1 VKTMI
6 ALAATLIATAAHGQL
21 LKCVGKDGRVEYAA
35 QCPAGTR
42 EQSTGIKNTPAPAP
56 APAGAAVPKAGS
68 VAPKE
73 QSLAERDA
81 DFRKRQKE
89 KQEADA
95 KEARASAETAQR
107 QRACE
112 DARAYLKNLQSGNR
126 AVKVDP
132 KTGERVF
139 LEDAQ
144 YASEIAAA
152 QKIADANC
160 K

>member
-1 VKTMI
+1 MKTI
-6 ALAATLIATAAHGQL
+6 IVLAATLFATAAHAQL

-42 EQSTGIKNTPAPAP
+42 EQSTGIRNTPAAAPAP
-56 APAGAAVPKAGS
+56 AAAPSGAAGAKQ
-68 VAPKE
+68 
-73 QSLAERDA
+73 QSLADRDA
-81 DFRKRQKE
+81 DFRKRQTE
-89 KQEADA
+89 RQEAAD
-95 KEARASAETAQR
+95 KEAKKSAEAAQR

-112 DARAYLKNLQSGNR
+112 DSRSYLKSLQAGNR
-126 AVKVDP
+126 VAKTDP

-144 YASEIAAA
+144 YASEIAAT
-152 QKIADANC
+152 QKVVDTNC

>member
-1 VKTMI
+1 VKTII
-6 ALAATLIATAAHGQL
+6 ALAATLFATAAHGQL

-56 APAGAAVPKAGS
+56 APAAASSGTPGAKP
-68 VAPKE
+68 

-81 DFRKRQKE
+81 DFRKRQAE
-89 KQEADA
+89 QQEAEA
-95 KEARASAETAQR
+95 KEAKKTAEAAQR

-112 DARAYLKNLQSGNR
+112 DARAYVKNLQSGNR
-126 AVKVDP
+126 AVRVDP

-144 YASEIAAA
+144 YAGEIAAA
-152 QKIADANC
+152 Q
-160 K
+160 

>member
-1 VKTMI
+1 VKTII
-6 ALAATLIATAAHGQL
+6 ALAVMLLATAAHGQL

-42 EQSTGIKNTPAPAP
+42 EQSTGIRNAPAP
-56 APAGAAVPKAGS
+56 AASPAGAAATKQ
-68 VAPKE
+68 

-81 DFRKRQKE
+81 EFRKRQTE
-89 KQEADA
+89 KAEADA
-95 KEARASAETAQR
+95 KDAKKSAESAQLQR
-107 QRACE
+107 QCE
-112 DARAYLKNLQSGNR
+112 DSRAYLKNLQSGNR
-126 AVKVDP
+126 IARIDP
-132 KTGERVF
+132 KTGERIF

-152 QKIADANC
+152 QRMVADNC

>member
-1 VKTMI
+1 MKTII
-6 ALAATLIATAAHGQL
+6 ALVAALFVTAAHGQL

-35 QCPAGTR
+35 QCPAGTK
-42 EQSTGIKNTPAPAP
+42 EQATGIRSTPAPA
-56 APAGAAVPKAGS
+56 APAGAA
-68 VAPKE
+68 APKT

-81 DFRKRQKE
+81 EFRKRQAE
-89 KQEADA
+89 KDETSA
-95 KEARASAETAQR
+95 KEAKKSAEAAQR

-112 DARAYLKNLQSGNR
+112 DARSYLKNLQAGNR
-126 AVKVDP
+126 VAKTDP

-152 QKIADANC
+152 QKVVDANC

>member
-1 VKTMI
+1 MNVKTII
-6 ALAATLIATAAHGQL
+6 ALAATLFATAAHGQL

-35 QCPAGTR
+35 QCPEGTR

-56 APAGAAVPKAGS
+56 PPAAAPSGAPGAKS
-68 VAPKE
+68 
-73 QSLAERDA
+73 QSLADRDA
-81 DFRKRQKE
+81 DFRKRQTE
-89 KQEADA
+89 QQEAEA
-95 KEARASAETAQR
+95 KEAKKTAEAAQR

-112 DARAYLKNLQSGNR
+112 DSTSYLKNLQSGNR
-126 AVKVDP
+126 AARIDP

-144 YASEIAAA
+144 YAAEITAA
-152 QKIADANC
+152 QKVVDANC

>member
-1 VKTMI
+1 MKTII
-6 ALAATLIATAAHGQL
+6 ALVATLFVTAAHGQL

-35 QCPAGTR
+35 QCPAGTK
-42 EQSTGIKNTPAPAP
+42 EQATGIRNTPAPA
-56 APAGAAVPKAGS
+56 APAGAA
-68 VAPKE
+68 APKS

-81 DFRKRQKE
+81 EFRKRQAE
-89 KQEADA
+89 KDEADA
-95 KEARASAETAQR
+95 KEAKKSAEAAQL

-112 DARAYLKNLQSGNR
+112 DSRSYLKNLQSGNR
-126 AVKVDP
+126 VAKTDP

-152 QKIADANC
+152 QKMVDANC

>member
-1 VKTMI
+1 MSVKTII
-6 ALAATLIATAAHGQL
+6 ALAATLFATAAHGQL
-21 LKCVGKDGRVEYAA
+21 LKCVSKDGRVEYAA

-56 APAGAAVPKAGS
+56 AAAPSGAPGAKP
-68 VAPKE
+68 
-73 QSLAERDA
+73 QSLADRDE
-81 DFRKRQKE
+81 DFRKRQTE
-89 KQEADA
+89 QQEAEA
-95 KEARASAETAQR
+95 KEAKKTAEAAQR

-112 DARAYLKNLQSGNR
+112 DSRSYLKNLQSGNR
-126 AVKVDP
+126 VARIDP

-144 YASEIAAA
+144 YAAEIAAA
-152 QKIADANC
+152 QKVVDANC

>member
-1 VKTMI
+1 MKTII
-6 ALAATLIATAAHGQL
+6 ALAATLFATAAHGQL
-21 LKCVGKDGRVEYAA
+21 LKCVGKDGRVEYAT

-56 APAGAAVPKAGS
+56 APGPAAAPSGAPGAKP
-68 VAPKE
+68 

-81 DFRKRQKE
+81 DFRKRQAE
-89 KQEADA
+89 QQEAET
-95 KEARASAETAQR
+95 KEAKKTAEAAQR

-112 DARAYLKNLQSGNR
+112 DSQSYLKNLQSGNR
-126 AVKVDP
+126 VARIDP

-144 YASEIAAA
+144 YAAEIAAA
-152 QKIADANC
+152 QKVVDANC

>member
-1 VKTMI
+1 MI
-6 ALAATLIATAAHGQL
+6 ALAATLFATAAHGQL

-42 EQSTGIKNTPAPAP
+42 EQSTGIKNAPTP
-56 APAGAAVPKAGS
+56 APAGAAAS
-68 VAPKE
+68 KE

-89 KQEADA
+89 RQEADA
-95 KEARASAETAQR
+95 KEAKTSAEAAQR

-112 DARAYLKNLQSGNR
+112 DARAYVKNLQSGNR
-126 AVKVDP
+126 TVKVDP

>member
-1 VKTMI
+1 MPVD
-6 ALAATLIATAAHGQL
+6 
-21 LKCVGKDGRVEYAA
+21 CSRV
-35 QCPAGTR
+35 PAGHWAAYSTR
-42 EQSTGIKNTPAPAP
+42 PSLPTHFNNCPC
-56 APAGAAVPKAGS
+56 AAVPKAGS

>member
-1 VKTMI
+1 MKTMI

-56 APAGAAVPKAGS
+56 APAGAAAS
-68 VAPKE
+68 KE

-95 KEARASAETAQR
+95 KEAKTSAEAAQR

-112 DARAYLKNLQSGNR
+112 DARAYVKNLQSGNR

>member
-1 VKTMI
+1 MII
-6 ALAATLIATAAHGQL
+6 ALAAGLFVTSAHGQL
-21 LKCVGKDGRVEYAA
+21 LKCVSKDGRVEYAA
-35 QCPAGTR
+35 QCPAGTK
-42 EQSTGIKNTPAPAP
+42 EQSTGIRSTPAPAA
-56 APAGAAVPKAGS
+56 APAA
-68 VAPKE
+68 KE

-81 DFRKRQKE
+81 DFRKRQTE

-95 KEARASAETAQR
+95 KDAKKSADAAQR

-112 DARAYLKNLQSGNR
+112 DSRSYLKSLQAGNR
-126 AVKVDP
+126 VSKTDP

-144 YASEIAAA
+144 YAGEIAAA
-152 QKIADANC
+152 QKVVDENC

>member
-1 VKTMI
+1 MKTII
-6 ALAATLIATAAHGQL
+6 ALAATLFATAAHGQL

-56 APAGAAVPKAGS
+56 APAAAPSGATGSKQQS
-68 VAPKE
+68 VAD
-73 QSLAERDA
+73 RDA
-81 DFRKRQKE
+81 DFRKRQTE
-89 KQEADA
+89 QQEAAD
-95 KEARASAETAQR
+95 KEAKKSAEAAQR

-112 DARAYLKNLQSGNR
+112 DSRSYLKSLQAGNR
-126 AVKVDP
+126 VAKTDP
-132 KTGERVF
+132 RTGERVF

-152 QKIADANC
+152 QKVVDANC

>member
-1 VKTMI
+1 MKTMI
-6 ALAATLIATAAHGQL
+6 ALAASLFVTAAHGQL

-56 APAGAAVPKAGS
+56 PAAPSGTA
-68 VAPKE
+68 APKQ
-73 QSLAERDA
+73 QSLTERDA
-81 DFRKRQKE
+81 DFRKRQTE
-89 KQEADA
+89 LREAEA
-95 KEARASAETAQR
+95 KEAKKTAEVAQR

-112 DARAYLKNLQSGNR
+112 DSRSYLKSLQAGNR
-126 AVKVDP
+126 VARIDP
-132 KTGERVF
+132 KTGERVY

-144 YASEIAAA
+144 YAGEIAAA
-152 QKIADANC
+152 QKVVDTNC